1 MAFGDFVFAFRK
13 TKSNRENVMKRLLA
27 FTTALAILPLAGTA
41 QELNVVSWG
50 GAVAAAQ
57 MEAWHQPYMAET
69 GVKINSI
76 DADNPAV
83 PVKLQVEA
91 GNVTTDIAD
100 IEPSDLTRL
109 CDEGLLEVLPIDEL
123 PDGADGTKARE
134 DFIEGGLYDCGVGVL
149 VYSTMIAYR
158 SDKAEGVTSAADFF
172 DLEKFPGKR
181 GLRKG
186 AKFALEL
193 ALMADG
199 VAPADVY
206 ATLATPEGVDRA
218 FAKLDTIKPSVVWWE
233 AGAQPPQLLADGEV
247 VMTTAYNGR
256 IFDAVMNE
264 GSPFAT
270 LWDNQILDFNL
281 YVIPKGAPNK
291 DAAWAYMKWISES
304 QREADLSKFISYGP
318 PRKSAAA
325 LVGLFKDGKTEMA
338 GNLPTNPDHM
348 KTALTSNVEFWA
360 DHDVELTERFNTWLS
375 Q

>member
-1 MAFGDFVFAFRK
+1 MK
-13 TKSNRENVMKRLLA
+13 TLLIV
-27 FTTALAILPLAGTA
+27 TTALTALGLTQASA
-41 QELNVVSWG
+41 QEINVVSWG
-50 GAVAAAQ
+50 GAVGAAQ
-57 MEAWHQPYMAET
+57 MEAWHKPYMAET
-69 GVKINSI
+69 GVKINSL
-76 DADNPAV
+76 DADNPAT
-83 PVKLQVEA
+83 PIKAQVDS

-100 IEPSDLTRL
+100 VEPSDLTRL
-109 CDEGLLEVLPIDEL
+109 CDEGLLEVLPLDEL
-123 PDGADGTKARE
+123 PDGPDGTKARE

-158 SDKAEGVTSAADFF
+158 SDKLEGVASSADFF
-172 DLEKFPGKR
+172 DLQKFPGKR

-206 ATLATPEGVDRA
+206 TVLATPEGVDRA
-218 FAKLDTIKPSVVWWE
+218 FAKLDTIKKDVIWWE

-247 VMTTAYNGR
+247 AMTTAYNGR

-264 GSPFAT
+264 KSPFAI

-291 DAAWAYMKWISES
+291 DAAWTYMKWLSNS

-318 PRKSAAA
+318 PRKSAAT
-325 LVGLFKDGKTEMA
+325 LVGLYKDGTTEMA
-338 GNLPTNPDHM
+338 GNLPTNPDYV
-348 KTALTSNVEFWA
+348 KSALTSNVEFWA
-360 DHDVELTERFNTWLS
+360 DHDVELTQRFNTWLS
-375 Q
+375 N